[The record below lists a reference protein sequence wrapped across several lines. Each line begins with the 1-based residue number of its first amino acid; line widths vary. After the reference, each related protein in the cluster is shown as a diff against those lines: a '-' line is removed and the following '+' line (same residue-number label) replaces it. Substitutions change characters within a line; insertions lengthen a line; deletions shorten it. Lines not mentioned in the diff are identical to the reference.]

1 MQMKPIDAIQKRLL
15 EEIADLHSVPSG
27 AYNIRANS
35 ELAELLEVSVGEP
48 LFDEVGVFADEDGK
62 PLFLGHGRIVASMFS
77 YTLW

>member
-35 ELAELLEVSVGEP
+35 ELA
-48 LFDEVGVFADEDGK
+48 
-62 PLFLGHGRIVASMFS
+62 GRCISRSCSRRAA
-77 YTLW
+77 